1 MASPAGGD
9 PVLPVGAGG
18 VSWAVLRGRKGRRRW
33 GGSLALG
40 KGRFVSGMGRGRVD
54 GSCCASVLGAPLRVR
69 ELLEN
74 ETKPPRKVL
83 CAYSKPG
90 THSEY
95 TPRSWRQ
102 FSPRDDNVPV
112 CLAPHKGLP
121 VISLSYLHQQ
131 LCGAGIFTWSLISP
145 LETVN
150 RVTCLQVT
158 QLERVETAISTRFV

>member
-40 KGRFVSGMGRGRVD
+40 KGQFVSGMGRGRVD

-90 THSEY
+90 SHSEY

-121 VISLSYLHQQ
+121 VISLVPPPTTLWGRHFYMVPNFPSGNREQINMF
-131 LCGAGIFTWSLISP
+131 AGH
-145 LETVN
+145 
-150 RVTCLQVT
+150 
-158 QLERVETAISTRFV
+158 TAEKG